1 MTYKDLCEKN
11 PKLKIHRVEES
22 CFQAYGRVFTQYDL
36 EELYEWYGHTGVSSA
51 ESEYKKSDL
60 KIEEMQVIKEIA
72 SDIYGG
78 LSIQAGPCYGKNK
91 SLKGIEYHMGSE
103 VTITLK
109 PCVMFLGKL
118 QDILFHH
125 YHGSKADCFYLDK
138 GLVVQTYE
146 TTLHYTPCSQD
157 DFFNICMLLKGTG
170 DLLDDGRRGILKKK
184 NKWFIAHTSN
194 NEKIKEGDYP
204 GLTGDIRVII

>member
-1 MTYKDLCEKN
+1 MTYEELCEKN
-11 PKLKIHRVEES
+11 PKLEIHRVEES
-22 CFQAYGRVFTQYDL
+22 YFQTYGRVFTKYDL
-36 EELYEWYGHTGVSSA
+36 KELYEWDEHTGVSSA
-51 ESEYKKSDL
+51 ENGYKKSDSE
-60 KIEEMQVIKEIA
+60 IEEMTVIKEIA
-72 SDIYGG
+72 EDIYGG

-91 SLKGIEYHMGSE
+91 FLNGIEYHMGSE

-109 PCVMFLGKL
+109 PCVMFLGKI
-118 QDILFHH
+118 QDLLS
-125 YHGSKADCFYLDK
+125 YQYQGSKAECFYLGE

-170 DLLDDGRRGILKKK
+170 DELGGGRRGILKKI
-184 NKWFIAHTSN
+184 NKWFIAQEANTK
-194 NEKIKEGDYP
+194 KIKEGDYP